1 MPNILKSF
9 KPLRLRMPTLSTIRL
24 NTAGKHP
31 STTKDGQRFLITML
45 SLVGTEDKETN
56 FSTSKKQSLLRDPGT
71 LSGIS
76 RKKIG
81 GTL

>member
-1 MPNILKSF
+1 MLNTLKSF
-9 KPLRLRMPTLSTIRL
+9 KLLRLRMPTLSTTRSS
-24 NTAGKHP
+24 TAGKHP
-31 STTKDGQRFLITML
+31 STTKDGLLFLITML

-71 LSGIS
+71 LSGMS